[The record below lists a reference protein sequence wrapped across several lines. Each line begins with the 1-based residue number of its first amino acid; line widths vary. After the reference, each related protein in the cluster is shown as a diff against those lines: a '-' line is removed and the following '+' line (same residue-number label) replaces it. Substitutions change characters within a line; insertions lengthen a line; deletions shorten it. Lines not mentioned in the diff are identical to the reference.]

1 MLTQARDTYT
11 VCMEQL
17 KYVMNIGNEQ
27 VNHHVQQA
35 DALKD
40 DPTKQTKY
48 QTQWTKADEFHR
60 SLVKINKV
68 IREMHSLSDLNI
80 LESFTQPDFLETPS
94 SE

>member
-1 MLTQARDTYT
+1 MLTQARDTFE

-17 KYVMNIGNEQ
+17 KYVMNIGAGQ
-27 VNHHVQQA
+27 VYHHVKPA
-35 DALKD
+35 EALKD
-40 DPTKQTKY
+40 DPTKQTEY
-48 QTQWTKADEFHR
+48 QAQWTKADELHR

-68 IREMHSLSDLNI
+68 LREMHSSSGLYF